1 MWPKILLM
9 EEVNDVELYLIIF
22 VIIFEASVYEIKLL
36 LNTVMF
42 V

>member
-1 MWPKILLM
+1 MWPKMLLM

-22 VIIFEASVYEIKLL
+22 VIIFEASVHEIKLL

>member
-9 EEVNDVELYLIIF
+9 EEVNNVELYLIIF
-22 VIIFEASVYEIKLL
+22 VIIFEASVYEIKLQ